1 MVPVCK
7 QDDDVPGVNDV
18 LSPRSMLSANDL
30 HALTA
35 AHRAHKPL
43 TLTRTLGDATVTVRT
58 LPASEAWGVN
68 YLVQIRVER
77 GHRTDIQTFESVEA
91 LRRALCEMKDFPADS
106 RSCGSGEG

>member
-1 MVPVCK
+1 MT
-7 QDDDVPGVNDV
+7 
-18 LSPRSMLSANDL
+18 LISTNDL

-43 TLTRTLGDATVTVRT
+43 TLTRTLGDATVTART
-58 LPASEAWGVN
+58 LPATKAWGVD

-91 LRRALCEMKDFPADS
+91 LRRAL
-106 RSCGSGEG
+106 